1 MFDPLT
7 SDGMTPSGSL
17 PGVFNSKTAS
27 LPPLP
32 DNGTATRSEFAGMEY
47 DL

>member
-1 MFDPLT
+1 MLTPLT

-17 PGVFNSKTAS
+17 PGVLSSKTAI

-32 DNGTATRSEFAGMEY
+32 ESGTATRSGLAVKKNC
-47 DL
+47 